1 MNQKQSLTILVMV
14 LIMGVVAII
23 LLSSCLSYAE
33 IEKREAEP
41 FKTKILSQT
50 KITISGM
57 ECTISDISLDKHPFS
72 MLHTVCPDNSSSNT
86 FKNVKTAVKNDCSTV
101 APALS
106 QQP

>member
-14 LIMGVVAII
+14 LILGVVAII
-23 LLSSCLSYAE
+23 LLSSCLSPSE
-33 IEKREAEP
+33 REKIDAAP
-41 FKTKILSQT
+41 FKTKVLSET
-50 KITISGM
+50 KIIISGM

-86 FKNVKTAVKNDCSTV
+86 FKSGKTAVKNDCSTV